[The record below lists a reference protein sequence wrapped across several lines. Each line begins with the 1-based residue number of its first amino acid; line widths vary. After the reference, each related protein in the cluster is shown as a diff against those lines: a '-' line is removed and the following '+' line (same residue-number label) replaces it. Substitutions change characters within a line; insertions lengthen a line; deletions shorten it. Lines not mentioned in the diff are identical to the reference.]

1 MSLGTL
7 LFLQRT
13 PPHAAALLSALAA
26 VSCRTAVGFP
36 APPTIGSTGQGAV
49 AVATGPFAVR
59 ELSGV
64 AWTGGSGFVA
74 VGDNGVN
81 DLWRLDVAVH
91 PATGQLGAATVTGS
105 LAVPG
110 LAVDGEGVV
119 YLPSR
124 GSVLVSDEASSSIR
138 EFRLSDGGALGSLAV
153 PQVYRA
159 PNLRSNLGLEALGAR
174 DGAVWTANEE
184 ALASDGPVST
194 VAAGTLVRI
203 QRFSPDF
210 VPTGQWAYRT
220 DPISALTP
228 LVDVERSGVVEVLP
242 IGPSA
247 ALVLE
252 RECGGA
258 LVPDFRSRIYFVDAT
273 GADDVSQR
281 ASLAKGGFTPLAKT
295 LLWQGD
301 FPLANFEGMTI
312 GPRLADGCSALVLV
326 SDDGGG
332 SNGQQLRL
340 LSLRLCGVAACSADM
355 DGSGAV
361 DGGDLSLLLGSWA
374 FVGSPADLDGDGSV
388 GGGDLALLL
397 GAWGGCS

>member
-1 MSLGTL
+1 M
-7 LFLQRT
+7 
-13 PPHAAALLSALAA
+13 
-26 VSCRTAVGFP
+26 
-36 APPTIGSTGQGAV
+36 

-174 DGAVWTANEE
+174 DGAVWTANETP
-184 ALASDGPVST
+184 ASAASPVRTTNVDSTRAIASRIPVSSST
-194 VAAGTLVRI
+194 TSTFNDSIGVSNGP
-203 QRFSPDF
+203 RFAP
-210 VPTGQWAYRT
+210 
-220 DPISALTP
+220 
-228 LVDVERSGVVEVLP
+228 VERG
-242 IGPSA
+242 
-247 ALVLE
+247 
-252 RECGGA
+252 
-258 LVPDFRSRIYFVDAT
+258 
-273 GADDVSQR
+273 
-281 ASLAKGGFTPLAKT
+281 
-295 LLWQGD
+295 
-301 FPLANFEGMTI
+301 
-312 GPRLADGCSALVLV
+312 
-326 SDDGGG
+326 
-332 SNGQQLRL
+332 
-340 LSLRLCGVAACSADM
+340 
-355 DGSGAV
+355 
-361 DGGDLSLLLGSWA
+361 
-374 FVGSPADLDGDGSV
+374 
-388 GGGDLALLL
+388 
-397 GAWGGCS
+397 

>member
-1 MSLGTL
+1 MLDAA
-7 LFLQRT
+7 FR
-13 PPHAAALLSALAA
+13 AALA
-26 VSCRTAVGFP
+26 VLPCCTACATPV
-36 APPTIGSTGQGAV
+36 PPTIASSGQGAV
-49 AVATGPFAVR
+49 AVTTGAFPAR
-59 ELSGV
+59 ELSGI
-64 AWTGGSGFVA
+64 AWIGGSNFVS

-81 DLWRLDVAVH
+81 DLWRLDVPVH
-91 PATGQLGAATVTGS
+91 PVTGQLGAAAVTGS
-105 LAVPG
+105 LTVPG

-119 YLPSR
+119 YLPAR

-138 EFRLSDGGALGSLAV
+138 EFSLADGSAVGTVAV

-159 PNLRSNLGLEALGAR
+159 PNLRSNFGLEALGAR
-174 DGAVWTANEE
+174 DGFVWTANEE
-184 ALASDGPVST
+184 ALASDGSVST
-194 VAAGTLVRI
+194 TATGTLVRI
-203 QRFSPDF
+203 QRFT
-210 VPTGQWAYRT
+210 PTFAPAGQWAYRT

-258 LVPDFRSRIYFVDAT
+258 LVPDFRSRIYHVDVA

-301 FPLANFEGMTI
+301 FPLANFEGMTL
-312 GPRLADGCSALVLV
+312 GPQLADGCAALILV

-332 SNGQQLRL
+332 ANGQQLRL
-340 LSLRLCGVAACSADM
+340 LSLRLCGVVACTPDL

-361 DGGDLSLLLGSWA
+361 DGGDLSMLLGAWSA
-374 FVGSPADLDGDGSV
+374 LGSSADLDGDGIV
-388 GGGDLALLL
+388 GGGDLAILL
-397 GAWGGCS
+397 GSWGTCG